1 MGMLRRIW
9 PLVAVVALLLWPQV
23 AASLGLEFYVALAS
37 RILILAILATSLNL
51 LVGLCGLVSLGHAA
65 FFGAGAY
72 AVAIAAVEWPGA
84 SGAWWAGD
92 SAWLAWP
99 LAMATSAL
107 LALVVG
113 AVSVRTRG
121 AYFIMIT
128 LAFAQMVY
136 YVFLSLKKYGG
147 DDGLSL
153 PRRSRIPGLDLGND
167 TTFYYVVLLLTA
179 LMLVL
184 FARLVHSRLGT
195 VLRAIKD
202 NEVRAE
208 SVGFACYRYKLA
220 AFVMAGAGAG
230 LAGALMANQNSFVS
244 PNMMHWEQSGVA
256 LVMVILGG
264 VGQPWGALVGA
275 AMFLLLEELLSAFT
289 QRWQIGLGLVLLLV
303 VFFAPRGVAGLFARR
318 R

>member
-1 MGMLRRIW
+1 MGMLRRVC
-9 PLVAVVALLLWPQV
+9 PLVAIIALLLWPQV

-136 YVFLSLKKYGG
+136 YVFVSLKKYGG

-179 LMLVL
+179 LMLLL

>member
-72 AVAIAAVEWPGA
+72 AVAIAAVEWPGP
-84 SGAWWAGD
+84 SGSWWAGD

>member
-1 MGMLRRIW
+1 MGMLRRTL
-9 PLVAVVALLLWPQV
+9 PLIAVVALLLWPQA

-37 RILILAILATSLNL
+37 RILILTILATSLNL

-107 LALVVG
+107 LALVIG

-136 YVFLSLKKYGG
+136 YVFVSLKKYGG

-167 TTFYYVVLLLTA
+167 TTFYYVVLLLAA
-179 LMLVL
+179 LMLLL

-275 AMFLLLEELLSAFT
+275 TMFLLLEELLSAFT

-303 VFFAPRGVAGLFARR
+303 VFFAPRGVAGLFAGRR
-318 R
+318 

>member
-1 MGMLRRIW
+1 MGMLRRTW
-9 PLVAVVALLLWPQV
+9 PLIAIVALLLWPQV

-37 RILILAILATSLNL
+37 RILILTILATSLNL

-107 LALVVG
+107 LALVIG

-136 YVFLSLKKYGG
+136 YVFVSLKKYGG

-303 VFFAPRGVAGLFARR
+303 VFFAPRGVAGLFAGRR
-318 R
+318 

>member
-1 MGMLRRIW
+1 MGMLRRTW
-9 PLVAVVALLLWPQV
+9 PLIAIVALLLWPQV

-37 RILILAILATSLNL
+37 RILILTILATSLNL

-107 LALVVG
+107 LALVIG

-136 YVFLSLKKYGG
+136 YVFVSLKKYGG

-275 AMFLLLEELLSAFT
+275 AIFLLLEELLSAFT

-303 VFFAPRGVAGLFARR
+303 VFFAPRGVAGLFAGRR
-318 R
+318 

>member
-1 MGMLRRIW
+1 
-9 PLVAVVALLLWPQV
+9 
-23 AASLGLEFYVALAS
+23 
-37 RILILAILATSLNL
+37 
-51 LVGLCGLVSLGHAA
+51 
-65 FFGAGAY
+65 
-72 AVAIAAVEWPGA
+72 
-84 SGAWWAGD
+84 
-92 SAWLAWP
+92 
-99 LAMATSAL
+99 MATSAL

-136 YVFLSLKKYGG
+136 YVFVSLKKYGG

>member
-1 MGMLRRIW
+1 MLRRIW
-9 PLVAVVALLLWPQV
+9 PLIAVVALLLWPQV

-84 SGAWWAGD
+84 TGAWWAGD

-136 YVFLSLKKYGG
+136 YVFVSLKKYGG

-179 LMLVL
+179 LMMLL

-275 AMFLLLEELLSAFT
+275 AMFLLLEEVLSAFT
-289 QRWQIGLGLVLLLV
+289 QRWQIGLGVVLLLV